1 MPRTCE
7 ACGGARRVRR
17 AVKRKWWEAILQ
29 RPSVVDELCGS
40 CGGIGV
46 IRGTPEEEEV
56 FERQRQARHKE
67 QERQAAAERTRRQEE
82 LERREATAA
91 RRPSVPPQQTS
102 AEQESWM
109 IGDVRVVF
117 ALTSSAVSAFR
128 QRGFTPI
135 DCATAGLAQASGAP
149 AQVLKQPDGK
159 FRLQPGRRNQVESMR
174 VYSDAK
180 GSVIVT
186 DKALDQPAPTYTL
199 EGRLDLM
206 LYVSS
211 LCQKLG
217 IAPGSFLKP

>member
-17 AVKRKWWEAILQ
+17 ALKRAWWETILQ
-29 RPSVVDELCGS
+29 RPSVVDELCGA

-46 IRGTPEEEEV
+46 VRGTPEEEEA
-56 FERQRQARHKE
+56 FERQRQARREE
-67 QERQAAAERTRRQEE
+67 QERQVAAERARRQEE
-82 LERREATAA
+82 LKRREAAA
-91 RRPSVPPQQTS
+91 TRQASVPQQTS
-102 AEQESWM
+102 ARQGPWM
-109 IGDVRVVF
+109 IGDARVVF
-117 ALTSSAVSAFR
+117 ALTSSAVSTFR
-128 QRGFTPI
+128 QRGFTTI
-135 DCATAGLAQASGAP
+135 DCATAGLAQASGAT

-159 FRLQPGRRNQVESMR
+159 FRLQPSRRTQVESMR

>member
-1 MPRTCE
+1 MWRS
-7 ACGGARRVRR
+7 G
-17 AVKRKWWEAILQ
+17 
-29 RPSVVDELCGS
+29 VV
-40 CGGIGV
+40 
-46 IRGTPEEEEV
+46 RGTPEEEEA
-56 FERQRQARHKE
+56 FERQRQARHEE
-67 QERQAAAERTRRQEE
+67 QERQAAERARRQEE
-82 LERREATAA
+82 LKRREATVAPRA
-91 RRPSVPPQQTS
+91 SVPPRQTS

-109 IGDVRVVF
+109 IGDARVVF

-128 QRGFTPI
+128 QRGFTSI

-159 FRLQPGRRNQVESMR
+159 FRLQPSRRTQVESMR